1 MSSEERPEAPR
12 REPERPEGPGPERPE
27 PERPAGP
34 EPERPAGPEPE
45 RPEPE
50 RRAAA
55 RPPEAPP
62 PEALTPTGLPTA
74 PLSTPRHLHPAE
86 IVLAALENLREILIA
101 AVLGLLVGGGAG
113 GMPPLAGAMLALGG
127 VVVAAVIG
135 YVRWRHTTY
144 SVAGEALHF
153 RRGVISPDETSV
165 PLGRIQAVDA
175 TQGPVQRLFGV
186 QELHVQTA
194 GGGSEGEIVLRA
206 VSEAAGSELR
216 AIAGLPDPVARDLPE
231 WRLGLGALL
240 VTAVTAPQLG
250 VILPLVGVFAAAGDD
265 VLFGGGEGEQLI
277 DKLIDD
283 MGLLVLVVIA
293 VAGAALLLSFAGAI
307 VAFAGFSLVRD
318 GERLRIRRGLL
329 ARRAASVPL
338 SRVHAVD
345 VVEGV
350 LRRPFG
356 LASVRMETAGYR
368 SEAAAAQ
375 TLLPLVR
382 VRDVPRLL
390 AEFVPALAETA
401 PQADAAA
408 APALERPPARAR
420 RRYALPP
427 ALAGAALGAVLTAF
441 VPAAWPAVP
450 LLALLGAAEGVLRY
464 RSAGW
469 RDDGR
474 RLVVRG
480 RVLARRTL
488 LARVDRLQEHGLR
501 ASPVQRRASLADFEA
516 AVGSGRTGRVK
527 HLEAGVAGALFER
540 LRPRAG

>member
-1 MSSEERPEAPR
+1 MSSEERPEA
-12 REPERPEGPGPERPE
+12 
-27 PERPAGP
+27 
-34 EPERPAGPEPE
+34 
-45 RPEPE
+45 
-50 RRAAA
+50 A
-55 RPPEAPP
+55 RPEAPRP
-62 PEALTPTGLPTA
+62 PGALPPAGMAPA
-74 PLSTPRHLHPAE
+74 PLSDPLHLHPAE

-127 VVVAAVIG
+127 VAVAAVIG

-144 SVAGEALHF
+144 SVSGEALHF
-153 RRGVISPDETSV
+153 RSGVISPDETSV

-175 TQGPVQRLFGV
+175 TQGPIQRLFGV

-206 VSEAAGSELR
+206 VSEAAASELR
-216 AIAGLPDPVARDLPE
+216 AVAGLPDPVARDLPE
-231 WRLGLGALL
+231 WRLGPGALL

-250 VILPLVGVFAAAGDD
+250 VILPLVGAFAAAGDD

-283 MGLLVLVVIA
+283 PGLLVLVVVA

-356 LASVRMETAGYR
+356 LATVRMETAGYR

-390 AEFVPALAETA
+390 AEFAPALAEGADAGAAGRGAVAIEPPRTGA
-401 PQADAAA
+401 SPQAAVSQARPGSASREAVAPPAAL
-408 APALERPPARAR
+408 PLQRPPARAR

-427 ALAGAALGAVLTAF
+427 ALLGGALGAVLTVF

-450 LLALLGAAEGVLRY
+450 LLALLGAAEGLFRY

-480 RVLARRTL
+480 RVVARRTL

-501 ASPVQRRASLADFEA
+501 ASPLQRRAALADFEA
-516 AVGSGRTGRVK
+516 AVGSGRTGRVR

>member
-1 MSSEERPEAPR
+1 MTSEWEPR
-12 REPERPEGPGPERPE
+12 R
-27 PERPAGP
+27 
-34 EPERPAGPEPE
+34 
-45 RPEPE
+45 
-50 RRAAA
+50 
-55 RPPEAPP
+55 
-62 PEALTPTGLPTA
+62 
-74 PLSTPRHLHPAE
+74 LHPAE

-101 AVLGLLVGGGAG
+101 AVIGLLVGGGAG
-113 GMPPLAGAMLALGG
+113 GMPPLMGALFALGG
-127 VVVAAVIG
+127 VVLAAAIG

-144 SVAGEALHF
+144 SIGGGALHY
-153 RRGVISPDETSV
+153 RHGVVSPDETSV
-165 PLGRIQAVDA
+165 PLGRIQALDA
-175 TQGPVQRLFGV
+175 TQGPVQRIFGV

-194 GGGSEGEIVLRA
+194 GGGAEGEIVLRA
-206 VSEAAGSELR
+206 VSEAAASELR
-216 AIAGLPDPVARDLPE
+216 AAAGLPDPVARDLPE
-231 WRLGLGALL
+231 WRLGAGALL

-250 VILPLVGVFAAAGDD
+250 VILPLVGAFAAGADD

-277 DKLIDD
+277 DKLIDNP
-283 MGLLVLVVIA
+283 GTLVLVGVA
-293 VAGAALLLSFAGAI
+293 VAGAALLLSFVGAI
-307 VAFAGFSLVRD
+307 VTFAGFTLVRD
-318 GERLRIRRGLL
+318 GDRLRIRRGLL

-338 SRVHAVD
+338 ARVHAVD

-382 VRDVPRLL
+382 VRDVPGLLETFVPSL
-390 AEFVPALAETA
+390 AEGAGGPPGGSEPAAPEGPLGPAEAAARRRSPGA
-401 PQADAAA
+401 PDAA
-408 APALERPPARAR
+408 APAGGVQAAPPLRPPAPALQRPPARAR

-427 ALAGAALGAVLTAF
+427 ALAGGALGALLTAF
-441 VPAAWPAVP
+441 VPVAWPAVP
-450 LLALLGAAEGVLRY
+450 LLALVGAADGLARH

-488 LARVDRLQEHGLR
+488 IARVDRLQEHGLR
-501 ASPVQRRASLADFEA
+501 ASPLQRRARLADFNA
-516 AVGSGRTGRVK
+516 AVGSGRKGRVR

>member
-1 MSSEERPEAPR
+1 MSSDLAHPR
-12 REPERPEGPGPERPE
+12 R
-27 PERPAGP
+27 
-34 EPERPAGPEPE
+34 
-45 RPEPE
+45 
-50 RRAAA
+50 
-55 RPPEAPP
+55 
-62 PEALTPTGLPTA
+62 
-74 PLSTPRHLHPAE
+74 LHPAE
-86 IVLAALENLREILIA
+86 IVLGALDNLREIAIA
-101 AVLGLLVGGGAG
+101 AVVGLVIGGGAG
-113 GMPPLAGAMLALGG
+113 GMPPLAGLMFALAGLA
-127 VVVAAVIG
+127 VAVVIG
-135 YVRWRHTTY
+135 YVRWTHTTY
-144 SVAGEALHF
+144 WVAGEALHL
-153 RRGVISPDETSV
+153 RQGLISPDDTSV

-186 QELHVQTA
+186 QAVHVQTA
-194 GGGSEGEIVLRA
+194 GGGGEGEIVLRA
-206 VSEAAGSELR
+206 ISDAAASELR
-216 AIAGLPDPVARDLPE
+216 AVAGLPDPVARDLPE

-250 VILPLVGVFAAAGDD
+250 VILPVVGAFGAAGED

-283 MGLLVLVVIA
+283 VGLLILVAVA
-293 VAGAALLLSFAGAI
+293 VAGAALLLSFLGAI

-338 SRVHAVD
+338 ARVHAVD

-356 LASVRMETAGYR
+356 LASVRLETAGYR

-382 VRDVPRLL
+382 VRDLSRVL
-390 AEFVPALAETA
+390 AEFVPALAGAEEQE
-401 PQADAAA
+401 P
-408 APALERPPARAR
+408 LERPPARAR

-427 ALAGAALGAVLTAF
+427 AIAGAVVGAALVAV
-441 VPAAWPAVP
+441 VPAAWPALP
-450 LLALLGAAEGVLRY
+450 ALLVLGAVDGLLRH

-474 RLVVRG
+474 RLVLRG
-480 RVLARRTL
+480 RVVARRTL
-488 LARVDRLQEHGLR
+488 LARVDRLQEHALR
-501 ASPVQRRASLADFEA
+501 ASPLQRRASLADFQA
-516 AVGSGRTGRVK
+516 SVGSGRKGRVR

-540 LRPRAG
+540 LRPRQGESQGA

>member
-1 MSSEERPEAPR
+1 MSSEEQPEAP
-12 REPERPEGPGPERPE
+12 
-27 PERPAGP
+27 
-34 EPERPAGPEPE
+34 
-45 RPEPE
+45 
-50 RRAAA
+50 
-55 RPPEAPP
+55 
-62 PEALTPTGLPTA
+62 A
-74 PLSTPRHLHPAE
+74 PLSHSQHLHPAE

-127 VVVAAVIG
+127 VAVAAVIG

-144 SVAGEALHF
+144 SVSGEALHF
-153 RRGVISPDETSV
+153 RSGVISPDETSV

-206 VSEAAGSELR
+206 VSEAAASELR
-216 AIAGLPDPVARDLPE
+216 AVAGLPDPVARDLPE
-231 WRLGLGALL
+231 WRLGPGALL

-250 VILPLVGVFAAAGDD
+250 VILPLVGAFAAAGDD

-283 MGLLVLVVIA
+283 PGLLVLVVVA

-356 LASVRMETAGYR
+356 LATVRMETAGYR

-390 AEFVPALAETA
+390 AEFAPALAEG
-401 PQADAAA
+401 ADAAEARGQVAAAKTAEARGDPAA
-408 APALERPPARAR
+408 APSFAALSLEPPPARAR

-427 ALAGAALGAVLTAF
+427 ALLGGALGAVLTAF

-450 LLALLGAAEGVLRY
+450 LLALLGAAEGLFRY

-480 RVLARRTL
+480 RVVARRTL

-501 ASPVQRRASLADFEA
+501 ASPLQRRAALADFEA
-516 AVGSGRTGRVK
+516 AVGSGRTGRVR
-527 HLEAGVAGALFER
+527 HLEAGVAGSLFER

>member
-1 MSSEERPEAPR
+1 MRF
-12 REPERPEGPGPERPE
+12 EG
-27 PERPAGP
+27 
-34 EPERPAGPEPE
+34 
-45 RPEPE
+45 E
-50 RRAAA
+50 RR
-55 RPPEAPP
+55 
-62 PEALTPTGLPTA
+62 
-74 PLSTPRHLHPAE
+74 LHPAE

-101 AVLGLLVGGGAG
+101 AVVGLFVGGGAG
-113 GMPPLAGAMLALGG
+113 GMPPIAGAMLALGG
-127 VVVAAVIG
+127 VAVAVVIG

-153 RRGVISPDETSV
+153 RHGVISPDETSV
-165 PLGRIQAVDA
+165 PIGRIQAIDA

-206 VSEAAGSELR
+206 VSEGAASELR

-231 WRLGLGALL
+231 WRLGPGALL

-250 VILPLVGVFAAAGDD
+250 VILPLVGAFAAAGDD

-277 DKLIDD
+277 DKLVDD
-283 MGLLVLVVIA
+283 PGLLLLVAIA
-293 VAGAALLLSFAGAI
+293 VAGAALLLSFVGAI
-307 VAFAGFSLVRD
+307 VTFAGFSLVRD

-390 AEFVPALAETA
+390 SEFVPALAERA
-401 PQADAAA
+401 ED
-408 APALERPPARAR
+408 PALERPPARAR

-427 ALAGAALGAVLTAF
+427 ALVGAALGAVLTVF
-441 VPAAWPAVP
+441 VPAAWPTVP
-450 LLALLGAAEGVLRY
+450 ALALLGAAEGLHRH
-464 RSAGW
+464 RAAGW

-501 ASPVQRRASLADFEA
+501 ASPMQRRASLADFEA
-516 AVGSGRTGRVK
+516 AVGSGRRGRVR

>member
-1 MSSEERPEAPR
+1 MSSE
-12 REPERPEGPGPERPE
+12 G
-27 PERPAGP
+27 
-34 EPERPAGPEPE
+34 
-45 RPEPE
+45 
-50 RRAAA
+50 
-55 RPPEAPP
+55 
-62 PEALTPTGLPTA
+62 PEALSPAGLPAA
-74 PLSTPRHLHPAE
+74 PLSDPRHLHPAE

-101 AVLGLLVGGGAG
+101 AVVGLFVGGGAG
-113 GMPPLAGAMLALGG
+113 GMPPIAGAMLALGG

-153 RRGVISPDETSV
+153 RSGVISPDETSV
-165 PLGRIQAVDA
+165 PLGRIQAIDA

-206 VSEAAGSELR
+206 VSEAVASEVR

-231 WRLGLGALL
+231 WRLGPGALL

-250 VILPLVGVFAAAGDD
+250 VILPLVGAFAAAGDD

-277 DKLIDD
+277 DQLIDD
-283 MGLLVLVVIA
+283 PGLLVLVVIA
-293 VAGAALLLSFAGAI
+293 VAGAALLLSFVGAI

-375 TLLPLVR
+375 TLVPLVR

-390 AEFVPALAETA
+390 EEFVPALAEA
-401 PQADAAA
+401 PA
-408 APALERPPARAR
+408 APALERPPTRAR

-427 ALAGAALGAVLTAF
+427 ALFGAGLGAVLTAF
-441 VPAAWPAVP
+441 VPAAWPSVP
-450 LLALLGAAEGVLRY
+450 LLALLGAAEGLLRY

-474 RLVVRG
+474 RLVIRG
-480 RVLARRTL
+480 RLLARRTL

-501 ASPVQRRASLADFEA
+501 ASPIQRRASLADFEA
-516 AVGSGRTGRVK
+516 AVGSGRTGRVR

-540 LRPRAG
+540 LRAEAH